1 MKQALITDMHANREA
16 FEAVLE
22 HACAQGATQYA
33 FLGDY
38 VGYGADPGWVID
50 RVREFVAQ
58 GAVAVMGNHDAAVV
72 QGAGSGMREDAR
84 AAVEWTRAQLKPE
97 QLDFL
102 AKLPMHQ
109 QRDDRL
115 YVHANAFDPGGWE
128 YVLGR
133 SEAVRSLH
141 ATRQRLTFCGH
152 MHEPMLF
159 HLSGTGKAGDFAPV
173 AGVPIPLLSNR
184 QWLAIPGSVGQPRDG
199 NPAAAYAML
208 DLASAEL
215 TFHRVPYNIE
225 GAAQRIREAGLP
237 DRLAAR
243 LFEGE

>member
-22 HACAQGATQYA
+22 HAGAQGATQYA

-58 GAVAVMGNHDAAVV
+58 GAMAVMGNHDAAVV

-84 AAVEWTRAQLKPE
+84 AAVEWTRSQLKPE

-208 DLASAEL
+208 DLANAEL